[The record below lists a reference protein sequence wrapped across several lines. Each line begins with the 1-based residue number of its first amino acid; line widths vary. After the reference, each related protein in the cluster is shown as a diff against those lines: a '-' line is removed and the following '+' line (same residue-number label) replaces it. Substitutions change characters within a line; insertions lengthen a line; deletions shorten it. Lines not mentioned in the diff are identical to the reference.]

1 MATASLHPKSH
12 NAQALGEL
20 VDELGLLQS
29 DIKRLQER
37 EKALKEILATQGEGE
52 FAGTFFKAKVK
63 TSERSSL
70 DLAAVRKV
78 LSDAVI
84 AKLTKLTPVTTVS
97 VRALA
102 FVGIA
107 A

>member
-12 NAQALGEL
+12 NAQALSEL

-37 EKALKEILATQGEGE
+37 EKALKEILAAQGEGE
-52 FAGTFFKAKVK
+52 FAGAFFKANVK

-70 DLAAVRKV
+70 DVAAVRKV
-78 LSDAVI
+78 LSVAVI
-84 AKLTKLTPVTTVS
+84 AKLTKLNPVTTVS

-102 FVGIA
+102 FVGVA